1 MAEIALGV
9 TGSIAAFKAATLA
22 SSLTKNGVK
31 VTTVLTRHAQ
41 EFVGAPTFWG
51 ITRASVITE
60 DYSADNPGESERIEL
75 ADRLDLLIVAPATAN
90 VIASLAHGL
99 ASDYLTTL
107 ALSVRC
113 PLWIAPAMN
122 DAMWEHPA
130 VQENLTTL
138 KNRGARVLE
147 PESGVLAC
155 GHTGPGRLMDPEEIA
170 RLVLEQLGTGS
181 G

>member
-9 TGSIAAFKAATLA
+9 TGSIAAFKAATIA
-22 SSLTKNGVK
+22 STLTKQGVR
-31 VTTVLTRHAQ
+31 VNTVLTRHAQ

-51 ITRASVITE
+51 ITRASVITD
-60 DYSADNPGESERIEL
+60 DYSAENPGESERIAL
-75 ADRLDLLIVAPATAN
+75 ADRLDLLLVAPATAN
-90 VIASLAHGL
+90 AIACFAHGL

-113 PLWIAPAMN
+113 PFWIAPAMS

-130 VQENLTTL
+130 VQQNLATL
-138 KNRGARVLE
+138 RGRGVRVLE
-147 PESGVLAC
+147 PETGVLAC

-170 RLVLEQLGTGS
+170 RLVLELVGS
-181 G
+181 GAA